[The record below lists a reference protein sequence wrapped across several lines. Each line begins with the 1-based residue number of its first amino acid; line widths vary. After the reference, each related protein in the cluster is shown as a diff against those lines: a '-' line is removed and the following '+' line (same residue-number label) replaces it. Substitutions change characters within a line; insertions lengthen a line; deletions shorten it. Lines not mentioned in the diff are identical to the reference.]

1 MNQFGVGVSDYQ
13 SIKHQVKLATVDLS
27 KNVTTPQANNTR
39 GSYLSA
45 QAEIRHYSKQTAQDM
60 QCNDETF
67 DNGDIDEETKQGP
80 LYTKHQ
86 DNQ

>member
-1 MNQFGVGVSDYQ
+1 
-13 SIKHQVKLATVDLS
+13 
-27 KNVTTPQANNTR
+27 
-39 GSYLSA
+39 
-45 QAEIRHYSKQTAQDM
+45 M